1 MRVAISIQS
10 GSSSGSAVKS
20 VSGGIRDAVR
30 RVRDAISLRRS
41 SLSARYFVVSLAAA
55 ILPLAATV
63 VLYDR
68 YAADLILRLSG
79 QRVES
84 SLTATASKLTDFL
97 RTRTYQMEALA
108 DFPQLA
114 RLGEVGLSGLD
125 PRLLAL
131 LRFEADSPDVYAVL
145 FLDRAD
151 RVVAALPGQSAIE
164 PEMRNEAGPALAALP
179 RVEFHGA
186 ELIGPMLPGDGRPG
200 WFLIRRMLAGASL
213 SVALQVRL
221 ASLTELLPPA
231 PLELYRPVL
240 HTPAGRLIEPVGTQ
254 WSGGQAL
261 LNGPEIAPGWYPA
274 MYRVPGEL
282 PPPGATVRHLFIAL
296 VALCA
301 GIIVLIFVR
310 LGGRIRRRVQPL
322 VEGALAVGR
331 GELVLDIP
339 VEGDDEIATAAR
351 ALNRM
356 SAELKSLIESR
367 IETEKRAV
375 LGEFAA
381 GVAHEVR
388 NPLATIR
395 TSVQALA
402 LRDEDPARRE
412 LRELVID
419 EIERI
424 NRVIEDLLAFSR
436 PRDPE
441 RSEVSARDL
450 LRRLAA
456 LAGSMAAESRITLS
470 LLGEPDLRV
479 LVDAGHAQQ
488 ILMNL
493 VLNAIQAMPAGGTLT
508 LRAYRAADFA
518 CFAVADTGPGMSEE
532 TAGKVMMPFFT
543 TKAGGTGLGLAVSRQ
558 LAELNGGRL
567 AITSAAGAGT
577 TVTLCLPLV
586 AGGRA

>member
-1 MRVAISIQS
+1 MATSIQS
-10 GSSSGSAVKS
+10 GSSSGLATKS
-20 VSGGIRDAVR
+20 VSGGMRDAVR
-30 RVRDAISLRRS
+30 RVRDAIAQRRS

-145 FLDRAD
+145 FLDRTD
-151 RVVAALPGQSAIE
+151 RVIASLPGQSAIE
-164 PEMRNEAGPALAALP
+164 PQMRNEAGPALAALP

-186 ELIGPMLPGDGRPG
+186 ELIGPMPPRDGRPG
-200 WFLIRRMLAGASL
+200 WFLIRRMLAGESL

-240 HTPAGRLIEPVGTQ
+240 HTPAGRLIEPVGTES
-254 WSGGQAL
+254 SGGQAL
-261 LNGPEIAPGWYPA
+261 LDGPEIAPGWYPA
-274 MYRVPGEL
+274 MVRVPGEL

-301 GIIVLIFVR
+301 GILVLIFVR

-322 VEGALAVGR
+322 VEGARAVGR
-331 GELVLDIP
+331 GELLLDIP
-339 VEGDDEIATAAR
+339 VEGDDEIATLAR

-402 LRDEDPARRE
+402 MRDEDPARRE

-470 LLGEPDLRV
+470 VLGEPDLRV

-518 CFAVADTGPGMSEE
+518 CFAVADTGAGMSED

-586 AGGRA
+586 AGGRT